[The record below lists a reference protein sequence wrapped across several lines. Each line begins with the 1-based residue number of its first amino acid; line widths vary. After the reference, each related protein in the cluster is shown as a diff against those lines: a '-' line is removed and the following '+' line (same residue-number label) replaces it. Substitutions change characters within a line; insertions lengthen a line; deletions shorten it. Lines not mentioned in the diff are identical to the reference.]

1 MSLIAVAQVA
11 AIHRVVEVGS
21 ALVAVIAAAVD
32 VIEKK
37 PYANA
42 LTRIHRELSLEMV
55 LAVGS
60 VAAVVVA
67 DVGERRQRVGEEEVL
82 HRCYEIVVGIDED
95 EFIILFPVNEDTV
108 LTWRPQVAGGVVFPP
123 QARCEDGVLKHIGER
138 IGLSGDTVAESAVNL
153 PHVDAFGNL
162 LVGTQRVGRL
172 LPVLGIGDIA
182 VGVYLVEPVVVIVNL
197 RMR

>member
-1 MSLIAVAQVA
+1 MSIFGSEVRNIDYSPAVNVEEAAGYDDGVHSAQIAQIEGLQNHLALFEGGIKTDIQA
-11 AIHRVVEVGS
+11 A
-21 ALVAVIAAAVD
+21 
-32 VIEKK
+32 
-37 PYANA
+37 Y
-42 LTRIHRELSLEMV
+42 MV
-55 LAVGS
+55 SEG
-60 VAAVVVA
+60 
-67 DVGERRQRVGEEEVL
+67 VGEEEVL

-108 LTWRPQVAGGVVFPP
+108 LTWRPQVAGGLVFPP